1 MLTINNA
8 SNYAST
14 RAYIVYNIVEGEA
27 WFFSA
32 WDDLAKATAQAYA
45 NGLYVIEREKCELV
59 VW

>member
-8 SNYAST
+8 SNYAT
-14 RAYIVYNIVEGEA
+14 NRAYIVYNIVEGEA

-32 WDDLAKATAQAYA
+32 WDDLAKATAQACA

>member
-8 SNYAST
+8 SNYAT
-14 RAYIVYNIVEGEA
+14 NRAYIVYNIVEGEA

-32 WDDLAKATAQAYA
+32 WDDLAKATAQAHT
-45 NGLYVIEREKCELV
+45 NGLYVAEREKCELV